1 MSNAI
6 TVGDVTVT
14 TTSIYS
20 YHGFNA
26 YINSVELNVSAT
38 IRVSIAYLVNGKLDT
53 SQVSKNDGTYSY
65 INKYVLIDGQ
75 DYTNWGNDDSY
86 IVNYVRNNFET
97 ILNSTYLPESRLHS
111 HLLIF

>member
-1 MSNAI
+1 MSNSI
-6 TVGDVTVT
+6 TVEDVTVT

-38 IRVSIAYLVNGKLDT
+38 IRISIAYLVNGKLDT
-53 SQVSKNDGTYSY
+53 SPGSQNDGTYSY
-65 INKYVLIDGQ
+65 TNKYVLLGGQ

-86 IVNYVRNNFET
+86 IVNYVSKNFET
-97 ILNSTYLPESRLHS
+97 ILNSTYLPDVRLPP
-111 HLLIF
+111 HLLTF